1 MTKPWEET
9 YAQPE
14 TKKPWELSYASQ
26 EPEELPTRSVGAFA
40 KDVGTSLAKGV
51 IGAEQGLVGL
61 ADIPTGGRFGKY
73 LEEQGFDFE
82 KNQKLLEEQYS
93 PQQKAENKA
102 LAEAHGV
109 MGTIGAALSNPT
121 AVGAML
127 GESVPSIFAG
137 GILGKVAKIAKGVSV
152 AGAAGIG
159 EGLIGAGS
167 AEENIR
173 NQSEDGLV
181 SGKGTLAAIGT
192 GIGTGVLGALGSKL
206 TTAMGGIDV
215 DTLLVGG
222 ARRALAAEVGVEAA
236 TSPNVFKRVVISALG
251 EGVFEEAPQSAQEQ
265 MWQNYATD
273 KPLMEGVPESATKGA
288 LLGSF
293 MGGVVGGFSNTQ
305 TPPATTATGEGERKE
320 EQGYKEELTPQA
332 AAVVKKNDLK
342 AVGLGPE
349 HPQHAEMMKQDFST
363 PEGIAAAEAFVQG
376 NSEKLGGINDD
387 AWNKLIAK
395 SKERVGVVEQA
406 SVVEEVKAP
415 VEEVKAPVEE
425 VKAPVVD
432 QARDRELKSAEVSN
446 QLFNAVVNL
455 QEGYHQAQE
464 EDAMYGQSKTM
475 PRVKKQFNKMFSGL
489 LSAKEK
495 KALYEHWFEEGNL
508 GSGDFTNNE
517 YFDLAH
523 TNLMNR
529 VNPPVKAPVV
539 EEEVKAPVVE
549 EVKAPIVEPITTPA
563 AKAPRVKKVK
573 AEVAPVEEVKA
584 PVVKEVKAPV
594 VKEVK
599 APVVKEVKAPV
610 EEEEV
615 KAPVEEEVKAPVV
628 KEVKSSEPIQIDE
641 AKVTA
646 YDSALERASVLAEGG
661 SKGAARPFMKSLVAQ
676 GLISAAQL
684 KKYGNDA
691 PLTELM
697 QAVNTDL
704 QTGRETTLTT
714 PVTPTKIIP
723 HTEFGVKTTK
733 ATPIKEKD
741 LTGVERRQQAA
752 DVLRANVEAKKAE
765 IERLAEEKRAVA
777 REIRRLNREQAQNKP
792 TITGKAA
799 PTVADLNAKVT
810 AARKLDAAITAELK
824 GVRESHPEDIISE
837 QGEQDVRVHE
847 LLAEKEAQTL
857 LKKTKDLAK
866 AQAKENAARK
876 KEEKA
881 AAKVEADRI
890 AAEHAAAEQVAKEK
904 REIAAKKRAEAKA
917 KKAAAVKEVKVKKE
931 IVKPKVEN
939 PPQWAQNA
947 AKMKGGTVV
956 YVKGNTA
963 LVKGSSVVSGA
974 PVFMGATDT
983 SINSLDIERYTG
995 ELFSVEE
1002 KAELVKAKK
1011 EWLSADNAL
1020 HEANPNGPFKLGET
1034 TAFSDQVPDSI
1045 RGVINEWK
1053 KMLGISERIYVTTLA
1068 DAATSDFHGPFATIA
1083 SHQRLGLEQG
1093 SARKLANGDYVI
1105 AYTPNKLSY
1114 TLEILSHEMGHVLE
1128 KTMYESAS
1136 PEVKAAID
1144 ADYKTWLASTKGKT
1158 AREHINS
1165 LRARSTAKATKVSE
1179 GMSSA
1184 ELSSYWSSKSEW
1196 FADQVARWAT
1206 TADKPLS
1213 VVEKFFQRLGQA
1225 LKRFF
1230 LQNRDFLPTQT
1241 MHNWLNSLEGTV
1253 FSKEKLLAPNGKPS
1267 NLNPM
1272 QHAQVRTPE
1281 FKEWFGDWEN
1291 DPENASKVVDEN
1303 GEPKIVYHGTGA
1315 DISIFDPTKTRIVDG
1330 VFFAPDPEHASSY
1343 AESFGN
1349 LGGKA
1354 PNVISAYINV
1364 RTPTII
1370 KGVDFDFDSI
1380 NSAYSDHTNDGA
1392 AIIEDDGE
1400 SHSFIVWEP
1409 NQIKSAIGNTGAF
1422 SAENDDIRYS
1432 LSSTEQASVAA
1443 GEARVGTPAV
1453 KPPKTPFYK
1462 NIDSVISNQETKY
1475 LSYDAKFI
1483 NTLRNSI
1490 KKLGLPVQAMQKLM
1504 LRASQS
1510 QTVQATTTAG
1520 AAATQGDI
1528 KYNPNS
1534 FNWEAVAGK
1543 HSAPRLR
1550 QFIEDMA
1557 VAKGETYD
1565 TVNKIFGDIMVAA
1578 RIDEIYKKATKI
1590 KAKIRADKA
1599 AIRGMQAHIDTLTNK
1614 QDIIDASEILKT
1626 AENTLRRYRLNN
1638 IKKLRIAVNEQQ
1650 HMSKKEV
1657 AQHLQTLAANPE
1669 YRAPLEEWQGIRKS
1683 VIEFL
1688 VASGR
1693 YSQEQ
1698 ADAYMDAVSYV
1709 PFQRI
1714 MHDMDVDSDTA
1725 YVRASE
1731 RTVGKAGLSAGQRER
1746 AMRGSAREVDDIV
1759 SNIEKWVVNSYI
1771 KGIKA
1776 AKSKELID
1784 LADSYLPP
1792 GAVTELKGPELGAVT
1807 CYREGVKEYWRFDDP
1822 FMTFAFNGINNPLV
1836 IPTLK
1841 TGARVA
1847 NKLREF
1853 IVLNPLFTISQLPQ
1867 DTFAAMLSSGVK
1879 HPFALPYEVIKEF
1892 GATLFNTQR
1901 AKTGAHAKLAAIG
1914 ATGQKDFV
1922 DSFASSIHD
1931 IAYGG
1936 DIKKKSKLTKHLEH
1950 IAMAG
1955 DNAVRQAVYNRT
1967 LKEMKGHPLAEAIAQ
1982 ERAFEIINFR
1992 RKGASAT
1999 LDGLRQITPFFGAYL
2014 QAQRVALNVLSG
2026 RGIAPTERKEAMQTL
2041 AITTAKVAAFT
2052 VLYNMALGA
2061 AGIGGDDE
2069 GESDFTKR
2077 NIKDRDK
2084 KMFVPWTKATLPL
2097 RQDVFSIPFIVAN
2110 HAYQYMFEKGTKNP
2124 AEAWKAV
2131 GMAVLHTLPGV
2142 GMPMGPTIAKPIL
2155 EVAINHD
2162 FFTGRDITPM
2172 RLQGKDTSLQYNEQ
2186 TSEIAKM
2193 LGKTGYINPMYVDHI
2208 VKGLT
2213 GYVGGAALAV
2223 SDMAIRAGLDTPYME
2238 KGILGKGAR
2247 DIPGMTS
2254 LLAKDYD
2261 PKDVDTYYT
2270 MRTEVDKVNDTYN
2283 TLKKLGKREEARE
2296 YKADNRLALKEGVHQ
2311 QLNKM
2316 VSKVDA
2322 INEKIR
2328 KLAETPNEVMSPEVK
2343 RARRDQLDAKI
2354 RHIESGI
2361 NRLYP
2366 RVHPE

>member
-1 MTKPWEET
+1 MALQDDYLNTIEQLESGGVQGRTSSRGAIGKMQTMSATRGNPGYGVTPARDDSLDEADRVGRDYALAMLEHYKDPALALAAYNAGPGAVNKHGGIPPYAETQNYVRKGMAMLGGEGTTIAPAQTEEEEYQA
-9 YAQPE
+9 YAKQRDE
-14 TKKPWELSYASQ
+14 EEKEYQAYAAEQDKLAAEKKAL
-26 EPEELPTRSVGAFA
+26 EPPQELPDRTMGQIAS
-40 KDVGTSLAKGV
+40 DVGTSLEKGI
-51 IGAEQGLVGL
+51 IGAEQSLVGL
-61 ADIPTGGRFGKY
+61 ADIPMGGRVGKY
-73 LEEQGFDFE
+73 LEEQGFGFE

-102 LAEAHGV
+102 LSNAHGV
-109 MGTIGAALSNPT
+109 MGVIEAVWENPN

-127 GESVPSIFAG
+127 GESVPAMLAG
-137 GILGKVAKIAKGVSV
+137 GLLGKVAKIAKGVSV

-159 EGLIGAGS
+159 EGLIAAGG

-173 NQSEDGLV
+173 SQSEDGLV

-192 GIGTGVLGALGSKL
+192 GIGTGLLGAVGSKL
-206 TTAMGGIDV
+206 TTKLGGIDA
-215 DTLLVGG
+215 DTLLIGG
-222 ARRALAAEVGVEAA
+222 ARREIEKVVGVEAA
-236 TSPNVFKRVVISALG
+236 TSPNVFKRVVTSALG

-273 KPLMEGVPESATKGA
+273 KPLMQGVPESATKGA
-288 LLGSF
+288 LLGSI
-293 MGGVVGGFSNTQ
+293 MGGAVGSLPSAQAPKPLTD
-305 TPPATTATGEGERKE
+305 EGERKE
-320 EQGYKEELTPQA
+320 EPSLQTEQEQ
-332 AAVVKKNDLK
+332 AVVKKNALK
-342 AVGLGPE
+342 SVGLGPTHKMHE
-349 HPQHAEMMKQDFST
+349 EMMQQDFST

-387 AWNKLIAK
+387 AWGKLIAK
-395 SKERVGVVEQA
+395 SKERVGVEPSAVITPATEQ
-406 SVVEEVKAP
+406 
-415 VEEVKAPVEE
+415 
-425 VKAPVVD
+425 VKAPVVEQATEQVKAPVVE
-432 QARDRELKSAEVSN
+432 QARAKEIKAAEVSN
-446 QLFNAVVNL
+446 QLFNAAVNL
-455 QEGYHQAQE
+455 QEGYIQAQE

-475 PRVKKQFNKMFSGL
+475 PKVKAQFNKIFSGL
-489 LSAKEK
+489 LSTKEK

-508 GSGDFTNNE
+508 GSGDFTGNE

-523 TNLMNR
+523 TNLMNG
-529 VNPPVKAPVV
+529 VNPPVKTPIVEPVTTPAAKV
-539 EEEVKAPVVE
+539 PKAKEVKAEVAPVVE
-549 EVKAPIVEPITTPA
+549 EVKA
-563 AKAPRVKKVK
+563 
-573 AEVAPVEEVKA
+573 
-584 PVVKEVKAPV
+584 
-594 VKEVK
+594 
-599 APVVKEVKAPV
+599 
-610 EEEEV
+610 
-615 KAPVEEEVKAPVV
+615 
-628 KEVKSSEPIQIDE
+628 SEPIQIDE

-646 YDSALERASVLAEGG
+646 YDNALERANVLAEGG

-714 PVTPTKIIP
+714 SVAATKITPHTKFGAKKTEVAPIEEGELTEFEKRQQTAGGFQKNIAAKKVDAETAERARLDELARLRQVKRDSLVLGKSTKKGSTPSATAIKEDTDKKNIEQEFYALSNKESMDIHKNLSGAFDFYGYLNITNPEGTGINDVHASNAKTALEAYVAQQRARNTLAHRLSGGKDFFALDKPTQDKIRYIESLTTQADRQRSQDETTFGRHEWYKRLSSEVFNAAKRTPTE
-723 HTEFGVKTTK
+723 TE
-733 ATPIKEKD
+733 
-741 LTGVERRQQAA
+741 
-752 DVLRANVEAKKAE
+752 
-765 IERLAEEKRAVA
+765 
-777 REIRRLNREQAQNKP
+777 
-792 TITGKAA
+792 
-799 PTVADLNAKVT
+799 LNAKVT
-810 AARKLDAAITAELK
+810 AARPRKKAISKADESELMSDQGEHDYSVAPTPATTGHTAASLAKSLSPEMKALAASGKAVIHDTAEGLNK
-824 GVRESHPEDIISE
+824 VIPGTHPANVQGLTTKEGVTHYVANKLTPHTL
-837 QGEQDVRVHE
+837 QGV
-847 LLAEKEAQTL
+847 
-857 LKKTKDLAK
+857 
-866 AQAKENAARK
+866 
-876 KEEKA
+876 
-881 AAKVEADRI
+881 
-890 AAEHAAAEQVAKEK
+890 
-904 REIAAKKRAEAKA
+904 
-917 KKAAAVKEVKVKKE
+917 
-931 IVKPKVEN
+931 
-939 PPQWAQNA
+939 
-947 AKMKGGTVV
+947 
-956 YVKGNTA
+956 
-963 LVKGSSVVSGA
+963 
-974 PVFMGATDT
+974 
-983 SINSLDIERYTG
+983 
-995 ELFSVEE
+995 
-1002 KAELVKAKK
+1002 
-1011 EWLSADNAL
+1011 AL
-1020 HEANPNGPFKLGET
+1020 HEAGVHAGLRKLVGEKVWADIT
-1034 TAFSDQVPDSI
+1034 DQ
-1045 RGVINEWK
+1045 
-1053 KMLGISERIYVTTLA
+1053 
-1068 DAATSDFHGPFATIA
+1068 AANDPHPTHEA
-1083 SHQRLGLEQG
+1083 
-1093 SARKLANGDYVI
+1093 ARKAVPKNTPDHLKAEEALAYLVQNSPHMPVVRRLISAIRNWARTTFGANI
-1105 AYTPNKLSY
+1105 KLTESDARH
-1114 TLEILSHEMGHVLE
+1114 LAMKSLRKES
-1128 KTMYESAS
+1128 KTTER
-1136 PEVKAAID
+1136 
-1144 ADYKTWLASTKGKT
+1144 T
-1158 AREHINS
+1158 AREE
-1165 LRARSTAKATKVSE
+1165 TA
-1179 GMSSA
+1179 
-1184 ELSSYWSSKSEW
+1184 
-1196 FADQVARWAT
+1196 
-1206 TADKPLS
+1206 
-1213 VVEKFFQRLGQA
+1213 
-1225 LKRFF
+1225 
-1230 LQNRDFLPTQT
+1230 
-1241 MHNWLNSLEGTV
+1241 

-1272 QHAQVRTPE
+1272 QHAQVRTPA
-1281 FKEWFGDWEN
+1281 FKKWFGDWEN
-1291 DPENASKVVDEN
+1291 DPENASKAVDEN
-1303 GEPKIVYHGTGA
+1303 GEPVVVYHGTEASFNAFKRSKLNPSIKGIGFDVTSDINQASGFSVSDGA
-1315 DISIFDPTKTRIVDG
+1315 NILPL
-1330 VFFAPDPEHASSY
+1330 FA
-1343 AESFGN
+1343 N
-1349 LGGKA
+1349 
-1354 PNVISAYINV
+1354 I
-1364 RTPTII
+1364 RTPKKVFHAVPFNKANEKEFGAQGTS
-1370 KGVDFDFDSI
+1370 KLLDSLKANGYDGI
-1380 NSAYSDHTNDGA
+1380 AYSKGHYTALD
-1392 AIIEDDGE
+1392 
-1400 SHSFIVWEP
+1400 P
-1409 NQIKSAIGNTGAF
+1409 NQLKSAIGNTGAF
-1422 SAENDDIRYS
+1422 STENDDIRYS
-1432 LSSTEQASVAA
+1432 LSPSEQASATA
-1443 GEARVGTPAV
+1443 REARVGTPAV
-1453 KPPKTPFYK
+1453 KPAKTPFYK
-1462 NIDSVISNQETKY
+1462 NIDSTISNAETKY

-1510 QTVQATTTAG
+1510 QTVQATATAG

-1534 FNWEAVAGK
+1534 YNWEAVAGK

-1557 VAKGETYD
+1557 VAKGESYD

-1578 RIDEIYKKATKI
+1578 RIDEIYKKADKI
-1590 KAKIRADKA
+1590 KAKIKADKTV
-1599 AIRGMQAHIDTLTNK
+1599 IRGMQAHIDTLTNK

-1638 IKKLRIAVNEQQ
+1638 IKKLRIAVNEQR

-1657 AQHLQTLAANPE
+1657 AGHMQTLAANPE
-1669 YRAPLEEWQGIRKS
+1669 YKKPLEEWQGIRKS

-1731 RTVGKAGLSAGQRER
+1731 KTVGKAGLSAGQRER

-1792 GAVTELKGPELGAVT
+1792 GAVTALEGPELGAVT
-1807 CYREGVKEYWRFDDP
+1807 CYREGIKEYWRFDDP
-1822 FMTFAFNGINNPLV
+1822 FMTFAFNGINNPLTV
-1836 IPTLK
+1836 PTLK

-1867 DTFAAMLSSGVK
+1867 DTFAAMISSGVK
-1879 HPFALPYEVIKEF
+1879 HPFALPLEVIKEF

-1936 DIKKKSKLTKHLEH
+1936 DVKKKSALVKHLEH

-1992 RKGASAT
+1992 RKGASAS
-1999 LDGLRQITPFFGAYL
+1999 LDAIRQITPFFGAYL

-2069 GESDFTKR
+2069 DESDFTKR
-2077 NIKDRDK
+2077 SIKDRDK
-2084 KMFVPWTKATLPL
+2084 KIFIPGTKATLPL

-2131 GMAVLHTLPGV
+2131 GMAVLHTFPGV

-2270 MRTEVDKVNDTYN
+2270 MRTEIDKVHDTYN
-2283 TLKKLGKREEARE
+2283 ALKKLGKREEAKE
-2296 YKADNRLALKEGVHQ
+2296 YKTENRLALKEGVHQ